1 METLTVNFYELQE
14 RNRRRTL
21 VLILVFVVLL
31 GVLGYSLDRAFFGGG
46 SYALTFLALLVAGVQ
61 SFVGYFYGDRMALS
75 ATHARPA
82 RPEDPE
88 ERQLIHVV
96 QEMAIAAGLPMPKV
110 YVIEDPS
117 PNAFAT
123 GRDPAHASV
132 AATRGLL
139 EMMNREELQAVMAH
153 EMSHIRHRDILTMTM
168 VTALAG
174 AIVVLADMA
183 RRYLWYGGG
192 RRRRRSSD
200 RSDSGGGGGLFV
212 LIALVLIILA
222 PIVARLMALA
232 VSRAREYL
240 ADAGA
245 AELTRNP
252 LALARALRKIAGA
265 PPMQH
270 VSQST
275 AHLFILDPRKSRI
288 NEKDSLWSN
297 LWSTHPPLETR
308 IRLLKRMAGTLGMGQ
323 DDDLA

>member
-1 METLTVNFYELQE
+1 MEALSVNFYELQE
-14 RNRRRTL
+14 RNKRRTFL
-21 VLILVFVVLL
+21 LILVFVAIL
-31 GVLGYSLDRAFFGGG
+31 GLLGYSLDRAFLGG
-46 SYALTFLALLVAGVQ
+46 SSYTLTVFALLVAGVQ
-61 SFVGYFYGDRMALS
+61 SFAGYFYGDRMALK
-75 ATHARPA
+75 AAHARPA
-82 RPEDPE
+82 RPEDPK

-110 YVIEDPS
+110 YVIDDPS

-139 EMMNREELQAVMAH
+139 DLMNREELQAVMAH

-174 AIVVLADMA
+174 AIVVLADLA

-192 RRRRRSSD
+192 RSRRRSSD
-200 RSDSGGGGGLFV
+200 RREGGGGGGGLFV
-212 LIALVLIILA
+212 LIAILLILLA
-222 PIVARLMALA
+222 PVVARLMALA

-308 IRLLKRMAGTLGMGQ
+308 IRLLEKMAGQG
-323 DDDLA
+323 